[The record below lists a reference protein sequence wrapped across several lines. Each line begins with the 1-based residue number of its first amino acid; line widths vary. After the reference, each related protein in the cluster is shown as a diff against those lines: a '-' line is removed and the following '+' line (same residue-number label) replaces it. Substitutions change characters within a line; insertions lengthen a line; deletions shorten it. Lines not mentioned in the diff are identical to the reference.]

1 MDRYSVSLG
10 MLIVKRRKELGKT
23 QKVLASDLC
32 ISTQYLSDIERGMRH
47 PIDIWFLENLAST
60 LQLSKDY
67 VFYLTGQVPPD
78 IRRMDATPE
87 QIGAAFDMMRA
98 LYKAFGRVE

>member
-1 MDRYSVSLG
+1 MDRYSLQLG
-10 MLIVKRRKELGKT
+10 MLIVDRRKELGMT
-23 QKVLASDLC
+23 QRMLAKELF
-32 ISTQYLSDIERGMRH
+32 ISYQYLSDIERGMRH
-47 PIDIWFLENLAST
+47 PIDTWFLENLAST

-98 LYKAFGRVE
+98 LYKAFARVE